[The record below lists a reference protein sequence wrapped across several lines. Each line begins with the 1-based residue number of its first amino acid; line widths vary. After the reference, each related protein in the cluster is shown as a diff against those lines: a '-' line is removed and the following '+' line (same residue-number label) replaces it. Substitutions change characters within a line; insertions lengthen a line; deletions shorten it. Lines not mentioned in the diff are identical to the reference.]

1 MNIVEEICEWNQER
15 GCTTFD
21 GELEYNMLHE
31 ELNEYV
37 FAYPKTITDKFGK
50 IESEEELEAKNDEI
64 VEFLQSPEF
73 LENFRTNQLDALGDL
88 VFVAIG
94 SMYKILGD
102 WVGVEE
108 VMMAIISAN
117 NLKKADKDD
126 GGKIKKPEGF
136 VGPEGIIKNIY
147 KEMSDGQSE

>member
-50 IESEEELEAKNDEI
+50 IESEEELEARNDEI

-147 KEMSDGQSE
+147 KEMTDGQSE

>member
-102 WVGVEE
+102 WVAVEE

>member
-37 FAYPKTITDKFGK
+37 FAYPKTITNKFGK

>member
-50 IESEEELEAKNDEI
+50 IESEEELEARNDEI

-102 WVGVEE
+102 WVAVEE

>member
-1 MNIVEEICEWNQER
+1 MNIIEEICGWNQER

-50 IESEEELEAKNDEI
+50 IESEEELEARNDEI

>member
-50 IESEEELEAKNDEI
+50 IESEEELEARNDEI

>member
-147 KEMSDGQSE
+147 KEMTDGQSE

>member
-147 KEMSDGQSE
+147 KEMADRQSE